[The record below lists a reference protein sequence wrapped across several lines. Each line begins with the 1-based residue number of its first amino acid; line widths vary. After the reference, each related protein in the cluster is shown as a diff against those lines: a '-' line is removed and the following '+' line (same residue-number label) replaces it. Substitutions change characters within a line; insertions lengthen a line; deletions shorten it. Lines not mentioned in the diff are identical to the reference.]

1 MQLLQIDV
9 GIRLVPQFL
18 QDPLLY
24 ILGIMLHGIL
34 VFLQVFLLI
43 LAYFGIYLSSVR
55 GLRPPDKEISE
66 DASKT
71 L

>member
-1 MQLLQIDV
+1 MSQIPQIHPMCSMQILQIDV

-24 ILGIMLHGIL
+24 ILGITLYAIL

-43 LAYFGIYLSSVR
+43 LAYFDMYLSSVWV
-55 GLRPPDKEISE
+55 KSY
-66 DASKT
+66 
-71 L
+71 